1 MIRDLHR
8 VLDLVESGFQRYR
21 VLVVGDLMLD
31 QYLWGDVSRISP
43 EAPGASTAVGAAY
56 ACRRRRRQ
64 CCNEPGR
71 PGSAGI
77 AGRISGQR

>member
-43 EAPGASTAVGAAY
+43 EAPCRYCGRRGVRMSPAAPPML
-56 ACRRRRRQ
+56 Q
-64 CCNEPGR
+64 
-71 PGSAGI
+71 
-77 AGRISGQR
+77 